1 MLILCRVRPRNPSA
15 HQHEGGEGIEPSLAT
30 NRVRVI
36 EFSFVQHHQR
46 TLIPCTSFLPSYYPF
61 LQYSPAKVH
70 ATLCVCVRVCVF
82 TCTHYAIR

>member
-46 TLIPCTSFLPSYYPF
+46 TLIPCTSFLPFYYPSIQSYNTP
-61 LQYSPAKVH
+61 LPRCMLLA
-70 ATLCVCVRVCVF
+70 ACV
-82 TCTHYAIR
+82 